1 MKLNTG
7 HRACYFKRTVKVLLF
22 AVTNFRG
29 FYKMHVKVLEIRLNL
44 IEKHTHTFKKVP
56 GHS

>member
-1 MKLNTG
+1 MTYDL
-7 HRACYFKRTVKVLLF
+7 YLVSFVILLLF
-22 AVTNFRG
+22 DIKGKILV
-29 FYKMHVKVLEIRLNL
+29 VKVLEIRLSL